1 MGLQPGSVENVV
13 GPSRQFWAGRRVLI
27 TGHTGFKGAWLWL
40 LLESLGAEVSGIA
53 LPPHTNPSLFELAGL
68 ANAVRSQFVDIRYE
82 EAVRDSIMAAEP
94 EVVFHMAAQAL
105 VLRSYSEPVATFAV
119 NVLGT
124 AHVLNA
130 VRSTHSVR
138 AGIIVTS
145 DKCYRN
151 RETPDGYSETDELG
165 GHDPYS
171 ASKACAELVVES
183 WRRSFF
189 ASAGLECGIA
199 SARGGNAIGGGDWAQ
214 DRLIPDCARA
224 FSAGQAVEVRNP
236 SAVRPWQHVLDLL
249 TGYLVL
255 AERLDADPKRYSEAW
270 NFGPSGALD
279 TSVADLVAYFAER
292 WGSGADWGIASGDC
306 PPEAPALRIDASK
319 ANRQLGWQCRLDVKS
334 ALDWTADWYV
344 RFAGGEDPRKLC
356 LEQIARFAA
365 LGS

>member
-1 MGLQPGSVENVV
+1 VGLQPGSLENVV
-13 GPSRQFWAGRRVLI
+13 GPSSRFWAGRRVLI

-40 LLESLGAEVSGIA
+40 MLESLGAEVFGIA

-68 ANAVRSQFVDIRYE
+68 ANAPRSQFVDIRE
-82 EAVRDSIMAAEP
+82 EKAVRDSIMAAQP

-130 VRSTHSVR
+130 IRSTPSVH

-151 RETPDGYSETDELG
+151 REAPGGHSETDELG
-165 GHDPYS
+165 GRDPYS

-189 ASAGLECGIA
+189 ASPGVECGIA
-199 SARGGNAIGGGDWAQ
+199 SARGGNTIGGGDWAQ
-214 DRLIPDCARA
+214 DRLIPDCVRA
-224 FSAGQAVEVRNP
+224 FSTRQTLEVRNP

-249 TGYLVL
+249 TGYLAL
-255 AERLDADPKRYSEAW
+255 AERLYVDPKHYSEAW
-270 NFGPSGALD
+270 NFGPSEAPD
-279 TSVADLVAYFAER
+279 TSVAELVGYFAER
-292 WGSGADWGIASGDC
+292 WGSGANWGIANGDH
-306 PPEAPALRIDASK
+306 PPEASALRINASK
-319 ANRQLGWQCRLDVKS
+319 ANHQLGWRCSLSLKS
-334 ALDWTADWYV
+334 ALDWTADWYA
-344 RFAGGEDPRKLC
+344 RFAGGENPRKLS
-356 LEQIARFAA
+356 LEQIARFTA
-365 LGS
+365 LRS